1 MPFNRKILIIQ
12 SIFGSPFFS
21 SSTNELNMSSIV
33 CSSSVL
39 RFEFHFSNVEM
50 IGWKGDSKTRG
61 RVLKITRMA
70 IRIKGACCAA
80 LREAHTLGASCKVNL
95 CLASALNVG

>member
-1 MPFNRKILIIQ
+1 
-12 SIFGSPFFS
+12 
-21 SSTNELNMSSIV
+21 
-33 CSSSVL
+33 
-39 RFEFHFSNVEM
+39 M